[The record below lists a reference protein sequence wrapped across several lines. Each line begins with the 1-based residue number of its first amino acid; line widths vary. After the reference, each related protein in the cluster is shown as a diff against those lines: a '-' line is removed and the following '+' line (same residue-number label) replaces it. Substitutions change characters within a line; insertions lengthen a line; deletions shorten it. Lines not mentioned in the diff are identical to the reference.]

1 MGAADAFS
9 EWRMVAI
16 RVALLVFQG
25 VQLVAVYF
33 AVVRLF
39 RLWVVCLV
47 AAHLLALVHHDRF
60 VVP

>member
-1 MGAADAFS
+1 
-9 EWRMVAI
+9 MVAI